1 MPHGENVLGPL
12 CHLESAV
19 RVCMLCLCFFLFFFI
34 EGLIEADVT
43 LQLRGFR
50 SSKAMNHHV
59 SRPVSND
66 SASDVALT
74 VSW

>member
-1 MPHGENVLGPL
+1 MFV
-12 CHLESAV
+12 
-19 RVCMLCLCFFLFFFI
+19 FFLVFFI

-50 SSKAMNHHV
+50 SSKAMHHHV